1 MHRKPFWIGLP
12 VAGAVAGVVL
22 AVFLLSP
29 GSTEARGV
37 QVREDGAVVGS
48 ASPNDAVAKVSE
60 RVGFEVTLPSV
71 VPDSRKLDF
80 VDSALGPDGLPNAMK
95 LAFLSYGPKDPA
107 KQGQVSLRI
116 EQAGVR
122 FGTPDS
128 RAQKIDLGVPGVEA
142 YRQVTAKASGYWVF
156 TASRGFVVVVTGPQ
170 SPSEAEI
177 HKLLV
182 SLVEA

>member
-60 RVGFEVTLPSV
+60 RVGFEVILPSV
-71 VPDSRKLDF
+71 VPDSLKLDF
-80 VDSALGPDGLPNAMK
+80 VDSALGPMACRM
-95 LAFLSYGPKDPA
+95 
-107 KQGQVSLRI
+107 R
-116 EQAGVR
+116 
-122 FGTPDS
+122 
-128 RAQKIDLGVPGVEA
+128 
-142 YRQVTAKASGYWVF
+142 
-156 TASRGFVVVVTGPQ
+156 
-170 SPSEAEI
+170 
-177 HKLLV
+177 
-182 SLVEA
+182 